1 MLVPIEQVNESV
13 ERYKDFVEGKKA
25 DAPVVPLDEAAIK
38 SSRAITAG
46 QIVSVEENLEN
57 RKEMLDAISV
67 EPTEFAFERAI
78 GKNDSVY
85 SNFIALIAFAKQKVG
100 RIVVKSGSRH
110 LGYATGFMVSERLML
125 TNWHV
130 FKEKEAVGQSE
141 VEFSYELDMYGR
153 SLRPTVFRLAP
164 NDFYFSRKSLDYCIV
179 AVEAADVSGI
189 NPLSSVGYHFLD
201 PTLGKLGE
209 EGKEL
214 LNIIHHPGGDYQQ
227 LSIREN
233 KFTKILPSTIWYE
246 TDTAQG
252 SSGSPVFNDQWQIV
266 ALHHSGVPLKSADG
280 KHYLDKDNKIIQ
292 PVNGKI
298 EESRVCWIAN
308 EGIRISVLLKDLFNE
323 FPNNKFVAGMKNKPS
338 DMILPSPQKLAD
350 TAPPQKTT
358 SEKTEDRD
366 EKNMEN
372 ENSND
377 VRISFPA
384 SLIETNGNISININN
399 RGFAA
404 QPAVSGGL
412 KAIDETTEDFLEIKK
427 VELENTYDYSKCKG
441 YNEKFLGI
449 KIPMP
454 RPKGDWL
461 KYVAKLKNVDES
473 ILKYHYFSV
482 IQHAVR
488 KMPIISAINI
498 DGNPDL
504 RLDRT
509 EREDV
514 WLRDRRMDYDMQLN
528 DAFYKSSGFDRG
540 HLSRREDANYGAT
553 AEIAKEYADLTCVY
567 TNACPQVPRLNRS
580 TNSGL
585 WGKLEKVILEKG
597 VEKETGKY
605 SKITVLN
612 GPIFSKN
619 DRYYKGIQIPMEF
632 WKIILWFGEGGK
644 LRATAFKLSQETL
657 VESIDFEKLGFD
669 TNTEFKEYRVSIKSL
684 EDKTGLDFSR
694 LLKYDTFKF
703 DDGEESLMMDSEN
716 EFAEFVEENFSLQT
730 ETTDESYSAE
740 DE

>member
-1 MLVPIEQVNESV
+1 MLVSIEQVDEAV
-13 ERYKDFVEGKKA
+13 ERYKNFVKGKKGET
-25 DAPVVPLDEAAIK
+25 PIVSSDEAAV
-38 SSRAITAG
+38 TAETPLPTG
-46 QIVSVEENLEN
+46 KIVSVEENLEK
-57 RKEMLDAISV
+57 RKEMLDEISI
-67 EPTEFAFERAI
+67 EPTEFAYERAI

-100 RIVVKSGSRH
+100 RIVVKSGSQH
-110 LGYATGFMVSERLML
+110 LGYATGFMVSERLLL

-141 VEFSYELDMYGR
+141 IEFSYELDMYGR
-153 SLRPTVFRLAP
+153 SLRPIVFRLAP
-164 NDFYFSRKSLDYCIV
+164 DDFYFSRKDLDYCVV
-179 AVEAADVSGI
+179 AVEATDISGDV
-189 NPLSSVGYHFLD
+189 PLSSIGYHFLD

-233 KFTKILPSTIWYE
+233 RFTKILPSTIWYE

-266 ALHHSGVPLKSADG
+266 ALHHSGIPSKTEDG
-280 KHYLDKDNKIIQ
+280 KNYLDKDNKIIE
-292 PVNGKI
+292 PENGKI
-298 EESRVCWIAN
+298 DESRVCWIAN
-308 EGIRISVLLKDLFNE
+308 EGIRISVLLKDLFGE
-323 FPNNKFVAGMKNKPS
+323 FSDDKLVAGMKKKPS
-338 DMILPSPQKLAD
+338 DMISQSLKKTTD
-350 TAPPQKTT
+350 TAPPQTLT
-358 SEKTEDRD
+358 EKTDSRKD
-366 EKNMEN
+366 KTMEN
-372 ENSND
+372 ENSSN
-377 VRISFPA
+377 VQISFPA

-399 RGFAA
+399 RGLSA
-404 QPAVSGGL
+404 QPAVSSGL
-412 KAIDETTEDFLEIKK
+412 KSLGEPTEDFLEIKK
-427 VELENTYDYSKCKG
+427 VELENTFDYSKCKG
-441 YNEKFLGI
+441 YDEKFLGI

-454 RPKGDWL
+454 RPKGSLL
-461 KYVAKLKNVDES
+461 KYVAKRTDSDNS
-473 ILKYHYFSV
+473 ILDYHYFSV

-509 EREDV
+509 ERDDV
-514 WLRDRRMDYDMQLN
+514 WLRDRRMDYEMQLN
-528 DAFYKSSGFDRG
+528 DSFYKSSGFDRG
-540 HLSRREDANYGAT
+540 HMSRREDANWGET

-585 WGKLEKVILEKG
+585 WGKLEKLILEKG
-597 VEKETGKY
+597 VEKEKGKY
-605 SKITVLN
+605 SKITVFN
-612 GPIFSKN
+612 GPIFSKK

-632 WKIILWFGEGGK
+632 WKIILWFGENGK

-657 VESIDFEKLGFD
+657 VDDIDLEKLGFD
-669 TNTEFKEYRVSIKSL
+669 TNTEFKEFQCSIKSL
-684 EDKTGLDFSR
+684 EDETSLDFSR

-703 DDGEESLMMDSEN
+703 EDGEESLKMDSEN
-716 EFAEFVEENFSLQT
+716 EFAEFVAENFSLQT
-730 ETTDESYSAE
+730 ETSDQG
-740 DE
+740 